1 MILLD
6 SDALNFQAGMAK
18 QVSGALKLFQG
29 KAGKFLL
36 SCKYVGVSGKGYED
50 GAFRTSMKIGE
61 MGEASQRNASISKRK
76 GLDDFDRRQVIK
88 HLLVLQSLFEGVWF
102 GGWGRKEGDMGAVGS
117 CSRITGVVLL
127 LGVVVM
133 AKLDFPHPA
142 GSVSFCRGLERAFLK
157 SDASYLP
164 KPVSDH
170 NPVLL
175 ACKGARGKLC
185 GPRVPPATS

>member
-1 MILLD
+1 M
-6 SDALNFQAGMAK
+6 
-18 QVSGALKLFQG
+18 
-29 KAGKFLL
+29 
-36 SCKYVGVSGKGYED
+36 
-50 GAFRTSMKIGE
+50 
-61 MGEASQRNASISKRK
+61 
-76 GLDDFDRRQVIK
+76 
-88 HLLVLQSLFEGVWF
+88 
-102 GGWGRKEGDMGAVGS
+102 
-117 CSRITGVVLL
+117 LL

-185 GPRVPPATS
+185 GPRVPPATSYQGSSKP